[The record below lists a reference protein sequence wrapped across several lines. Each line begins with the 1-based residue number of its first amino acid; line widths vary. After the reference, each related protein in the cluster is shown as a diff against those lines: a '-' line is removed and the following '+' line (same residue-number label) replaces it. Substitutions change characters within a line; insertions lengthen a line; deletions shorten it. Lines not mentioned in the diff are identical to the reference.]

1 MQQKMSALH
10 VLDHV
15 NSDGLPQPTCPVLTL
30 YKKYTEEC
38 MWHLPEALA
47 RPKHFP
53 REGQRE
59 NVQRNL

>member
-1 MQQKMSALH
+1 MSELI
-10 VLDHV
+10 VLDCV
-15 NSDGLPQPTCPVLTL
+15 NSDGLPQRTCPLLTL

-47 RPKHFP
+47 RPKLFP

-59 NVQRNL
+59 NVQRSL